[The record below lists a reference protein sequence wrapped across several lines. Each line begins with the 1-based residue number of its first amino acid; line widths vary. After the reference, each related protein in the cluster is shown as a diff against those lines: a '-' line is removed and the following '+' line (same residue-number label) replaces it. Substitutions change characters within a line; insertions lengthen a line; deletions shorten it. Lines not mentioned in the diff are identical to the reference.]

1 VQRVYAVTPKEVQEM
16 TAKYIQDDRAAIVV
30 VGDLKT
36 VREQLAPFGAVA
48 N

>member
-1 VQRVYAVTPKEVQEM
+1 M